1 MSSQGMGEAKV
12 HWALKMVAAKLKLSI
27 LNVHIYLMFK
37 CADSARAM
45 FNPRDHFCA
54 TASPQIRGN
63 H

>member
-1 MSSQGMGEAKV
+1 
-12 HWALKMVAAKLKLSI
+12 MVAAKLKLSI